1 MSGAADPFSSDRI
14 ARPRRFGLVARVIFF
29 LTRRKVGKVPTPMQ
43 VMAHQPP
50 LLMGYAR
57 MELAQMKMTRV
68 PASLKA
74 LASIR
79 TSTLLGCPF

>member
-1 MSGAADPFSSDRI
+1 MSDPFSTERI
-14 ARPRRFGLVARVIFF
+14 GRPTRRGLVVRIIHF

-43 VMAHQPP
+43 VMAHQPA

-57 MELAQMKMTRV
+57 LELGQMKMTRV
-68 PASLKA
+68 PGSLKA

-79 TSTLLGCPF
+79 TSTLLGCPY

>member
-1 MSGAADPFSSDRI
+1 MSDPFSTERI
-14 ARPRRFGLVARVIFF
+14 GRPPRRGLVVRIIHF

-43 VMAHQPP
+43 VMAHQPA

-57 MELAQMKMTRV
+57 LELGQMKMTRV
-68 PASLKA
+68 PGSLKA

-79 TSTLLGCPF
+79 TSTLLGCPY

>member
-1 MSGAADPFSSDRI
+1 MTDPFSTERI
-14 ARPRRFGLVARVIFF
+14 GRPARPGLVARVIYF

-43 VMAHQPP
+43 VMAHQPA

-57 MELAQMKMTRV
+57 MELAQLKMSRV
-68 PASLKA
+68 SASLKG

-79 TSTLLGCPF
+79 TSTVLGCPY

>member
-1 MSGAADPFSSDRI
+1 MSDPFSTDRI
-14 ARPRRFGLVARVIFF
+14 GRPARRGLVVRIIHF
-29 LTRRKVGKVPTPMQ
+29 LTRRKVGKVPTLMQ
-43 VMAHQPP
+43 VMAHQPA

-57 MELAQMKMTRV
+57 LELAHMKMTRV

-79 TSTLLGCPF
+79 TSTLLGCPY